1 MAVNNNVA
9 IAVPSVTVDNTILP
23 IMPNSVIYT
32 EGFGEQTVRV
42 QSSGGGSVQQVVST
56 NLETALSSF
65 KCTVLNTVA
74 NINFIRQI
82 KSTGAPHVVTWFDSG
97 VGFTRTMEQAVLVN
111 DYEVNLSSDG
121 NIALEF
127 KGTAA
132 A

>member
-23 IMPNSVIYT
+23 IMPNSVVYT

-82 KSTGAPHVVTWFDSG
+82 KSTGAPHVVTWFDSA